1 MGGKKKKTKPNLVYF
16 WKWDL
21 CVGAEWENQTE
32 EIQKGWICEAAEFSL
47 QEVPFFIAEKSH
59 CPSCSPQWWAD
70 LLPGDHSF
78 LWLSQVVVGL
88 VELQPGFHI
97 SKRSPT
103 SPGVFEQLFTG
114 FCLACFAGSHL
125 PWHTFTSVYTS
136 LFFFPHFCLLLLWN
150 FPWQGWLIDRH

>member
-1 MGGKKKKTKPNLVYF
+1 MYF

-21 CVGAEWENQTE
+21 CVGAEWENQTQ

-47 QEVPFFIAEKSH
+47 LEVPFFIAEKSH

-103 SPGVFEQLFTG
+103 LLGFLNNSLLASALPDLLDPISHGTPSLLFTP
-114 FCLACFAGSHL
+114 L
-125 PWHTFTSVYTS
+125 Y
-136 LFFFPHFCLLLLWN
+136 FFFLTFAYFYCEISLGKDDW
-150 FPWQGWLIDRH
+150 